1 MHGGT
6 SYISDLLLNLTV
18 GWDIRKVNCAREMV
32 RGEASGHGFLSKEVT
47 SVWGPGQ
54 PGGSKNVLNKWF
66 SVEQKCWGWGWGG
79 GDGTRRVK
87 SITAALPMQSS

>member
-54 PGGSKNVLNKWF
+54 PGSSKNLKPWMDKCYS
-66 SVEQKCWGWGWGG
+66 SVVFGKQRKIE
-79 GDGTRRVK
+79 
-87 SITAALPMQSS
+87 A